1 MQEEAPTNL
10 QVAERIARMPEDSRI
25 TVLVISAVAIAAHRY
40 VRFTEDIDL
49 GVIAGIARMRALEDS
64 LRAEGF
70 HAEFHEPDGQDPLG
84 GMIDV
89 SGPFGLIQII
99 SFEDR
104 FPAAIRDALDGEDI
118 RIHPGSML
126 RIIPIPQLVALKLY
140 AGGWKSH
147 SDIVELL
154 RRNPEVDL
162 NDLQDTCRR
171 YRLRGLDRI
180 LEDLQG
186 NG

>member
-1 MQEEAPTNL
+1 M
-10 QVAERIARMPEDSRI
+10 RHARRS
-25 TVLVISAVAIAAHRY
+25 T
-40 VRFTEDIDL
+40 
-49 GVIAGIARMRALEDS
+49 
-64 LRAEGF
+64 
-70 HAEFHEPDGQDPLG
+70 HEL
-84 GMIDV
+84 
-89 SGPFGLIQII
+89 
-99 SFEDR
+99 
-104 FPAAIRDALDGEDI
+104 ADI
-118 RIHPGSML
+118 RIHPGSIL

-162 NDLQDTCRR
+162 DDLRETCRR

-186 NG
+186 HE

>member
-1 MQEEAPTNL
+1 
-10 QVAERIARMPEDSRI
+10 
-25 TVLVISAVAIAAHRY
+25 
-40 VRFTEDIDL
+40 
-49 GVIAGIARMRALEDS
+49 
-64 LRAEGF
+64 
-70 HAEFHEPDGQDPLG
+70 
-84 GMIDV
+84 
-89 SGPFGLIQII
+89 
-99 SFEDR
+99 
-104 FPAAIRDALDGEDI
+104 
-118 RIHPGSML
+118 ML

-154 RRNPEVDL
+154 RRNPQVDL

-180 LEDLQG
+180 LEDLLG